1 MHHSALANC
10 KWFYDSYLT
19 KPNANSLK
27 IAEIGSQDVNGSLRS
42 IFPTNHEY
50 KGIDFVA
57 GKGVDIILDDPYKL
71 PFADDSF
78 DVVLSSS
85 CFEHSD
91 MFWLLF
97 NEIMRILKPDGL
109 FYLNIP
115 SNGIFH
121 RWPVD
126 SWRFYPDSGHSL
138 VKWARRSGIPAALLE
153 SYISRQGTAGEEDGF
168 WNDFVGVFLKDE
180 RFVKDH
186 PQRILDKNLEYMNG
200 YVYGTDTVKNFSTMN
215 EDLMRIIVARKIL
228 QGTLRVNI

>member
-10 KWFYDSYLT
+10 KWFYDTYIN
-19 KPNANSLK
+19 KPGTGNLK
-27 IAEIGSQDVNGSLRS
+27 ITEIGSQDVNGSLRS
-42 IFPTNHEY
+42 IFPANHEY

-97 NEIMRILKPDGL
+97 NEIIRVLKPGGL

-138 VKWARRSGIPAALLE
+138 VKWARRSGIPAVLLE

-186 PQRILDKNLEYMNG
+186 PQRILDKNLQYMNG
-200 YVYGTDTVKNFSTMN
+200 YVYGSDTVKNFSTMN
-215 EDLMRIIVARKIL
+215 EDLTRITVARKIL
-228 QGTLRVNI
+228 QGTLRVNT

>member
-19 KPNANSLK
+19 NPNANSLK

-42 IFPTNHEY
+42 IFPANHEY

-97 NEIMRILKPDGL
+97 NEIMRILKPGGL

-115 SNGIFH
+115 SNGVFH

-138 VKWARRSGIPAALLE
+138 VKWARRSGIPAVLLE
-153 SYISRQGTAGEEDGF
+153 SYISRQGTAGEGDGF

-215 EDLMRIIVARKIL
+215 EDLMRITVARKIL
-228 QGTLRVNI
+228 QGTLRVNT

>member
-42 IFPTNHEY
+42 IFPANHEY

-57 GKGVDIILDDPYKL
+57 GKGVDVILDDPYKL

-97 NEIMRILKPDGL
+97 IEIMRILKPDGL

-115 SNGIFH
+115 SNGVFH

-138 VKWARRSGIPAALLE
+138 VKWARRSGIPAVLLE
-153 SYISRQGTAGEEDGF
+153 SYISRQVPAREEDGF

-200 YVYGTDTVKNFSTMN
+200 YVYGTDTVKNFSTVN
-215 EDLMRIIVARKIL
+215 EDLMRITVARKIL
-228 QGTLRVNI
+228 QGTLRVNT